1 MSYDFNISNY
11 TIHDLEKFFNLSSE
25 YNEYEIVE
33 KEKNIR
39 KKIANAIQSEPNK
52 KKIERNLFVFLD
64 EAKNLLVKEIK
75 SKMVK
80 KEDLII
86 ANKNEFVS
94 MMASM
99 PPINTFPT
107 NVAHGNLN
115 TLKKR
120 TTSYSLCMNTL
131 FRDTTGS
138 TSTDAVFILP
148 YPLKNVVNMK
158 LTSFEF
164 PDTVYMIS
172 DKRKT
177 NRFFMKEDTTGKQGM
192 IILPEGKYNSENL
205 PGVLEKI
212 INDTLDTEN
221 RFSVCID
228 QHSRKTI
235 IKNSEHSFAMQF
247 INNETNQLLSKN
259 LGWYLGFRSANYI
272 RGKCFKSEGVF
283 NSSLQQYLYFVLN
296 DFNISNATRIMG
308 IFLDNYVEKNILAKI
323 PIPVDSF
330 QIMFDNNSDLISKK
344 REYHG
349 TVDINKFSVKLLDIY
364 GEMLDINCM
373 DYSFTL
379 EFEIA
384 YDI

>member
-1 MSYDFNISNY
+1 MSYDFNIANY
-11 TIHDLEKFFNLSSE
+11 NVHDLEKFFNLTSE
-25 YNEYEIVE
+25 YNEFEIVE

-64 EAKNLLVKEIK
+64 EAKNLLIKEIK

-131 FRDTTGS
+131 FRDTNGS
-138 TSTDAVFILP
+138 TSTDALFILP
-148 YPLKNVVNMK
+148 YPLKNVVTMK

-172 DKRKT
+172 DKKKT
-177 NRFFMKEDTTGKQGM
+177 NRFFIKEDTTGKQGM

-205 PGVLEKI
+205 PGILEKI

-221 RFSVCID
+221 RFSVTID
-228 QHSRKTI
+228 QHSRKTV
-235 IKNSEHSFAMQF
+235 IKNSEHSFVMQF
-247 INNETNQLLSKN
+247 VNNETNQLLSKN
-259 LGWYLGFRSANYI
+259 LGWYLGFRSANYV

-283 NSSLQQYLYFVLN
+283 NSSPQQYLYFVLN

>member
-1 MSYDFNISNY
+1 MSYDFNIANY
-11 TIHDLEKFFNLSSE
+11 TVTDLEKFFNLTSE

-33 KEKNIR
+33 KEKKIR
-39 KKIANAIQSEPNK
+39 KKIANGIQNEPDK
-52 KKIERNLFVFLD
+52 KRIERNLFVFLD
-64 EAKNLLVKEIK
+64 EAKNLLIKEIK

-94 MMASM
+94 MLSVM

-131 FRDTTGS
+131 FRDTNGS
-138 TSTDAVFILP
+138 TSTDAMFILP
-148 YPLKNVVNMK
+148 YPLKNVVAMK

-205 PGVLEKI
+205 PGILEKI
-212 INDTLDTEN
+212 INDTLDSEN
-221 RFSVCID
+221 RFSVTID
-228 QHSRKTI
+228 KYSRKTI
-235 IKNSEHSFAMQF
+235 IKNNKHSFAMQF
-247 INNETNQLLSKN
+247 INSETNQLLSRN

-283 NSSLQQYLYFVLN
+283 NSSPQQYLYFVLN

-364 GEMLDINCM
+364 GDMLDINCM

-384 YDI
+384 YDL

>member
-1 MSYDFNISNY
+1 MSYDFNIANY
-11 TIHDLEKFFNLSSE
+11 TIHDLEKFFNLTSE
-25 YNEYEIVE
+25 YNEYEITE
-33 KEKNIR
+33 KEKKIR
-39 KKIANAIQSEPNK
+39 KKIASAIQSEPNK
-52 KKIERNLFVFLD
+52 KKIERNLIVFLD
-64 EAKNLLVKEIK
+64 EAKNLLIKEINA
-75 SKMVK
+75 KMVK

-86 ANKNEFVS
+86 ANKNEFMS
-94 MMASM
+94 MIASM

-107 NVAHGNLN
+107 SVAHGNLN

-120 TTSYSLCMNTL
+120 TTTYSLCMNTL
-131 FRDTTGS
+131 FRDTNGS
-138 TSTDAVFILP
+138 TSTDALFILP
-148 YPLKNVVNMK
+148 YSLKNVVSMK

-172 DKRKT
+172 DKKKT
-177 NRFFMKEDTTGKQGM
+177 NCFFIKEDTTGKKGM
-192 IILPEGKYNSENL
+192 IVLPEGKYNSENL
-205 PGVLEKI
+205 PGILERI
-212 INDTLDTEN
+212 INETLDSSN
-221 RFSVCID
+221 RFSVSID
-228 QHSRKTI
+228 KYSRKTI
-235 IKNSEHSFAMQF
+235 IKNSEYSFVMQF
-247 INNETNQLLSKN
+247 INDQTNQSLSKN

-283 NSSLQQYLYFVLN
+283 NSSPQQYLYFVLN

-323 PIPVDSF
+323 PIPVDAF

-349 TVDINKFSVKLLDIY
+349 TVDITKFSVKLLDIY

-373 DYSFTL
+373 DYSFTV

>member
-94 MMASM
+94 MLSAM

-148 YPLKNVVNMK
+148 YPLKNVVTMK

-212 INDTLDTEN
+212 INDTLDSEN

-228 QHSRKTI
+228 QYSRKTI
-235 IKNSEHSFAMQF
+235 IKNSEHSFVMQF

-283 NSSLQQYLYFVLN
+283 NSSPQQYLYFVLN